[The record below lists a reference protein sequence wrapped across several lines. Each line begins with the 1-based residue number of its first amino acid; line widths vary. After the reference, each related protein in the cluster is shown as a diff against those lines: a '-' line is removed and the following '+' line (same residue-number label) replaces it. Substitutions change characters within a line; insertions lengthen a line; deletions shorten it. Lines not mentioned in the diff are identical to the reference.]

1 VVADRTIA
9 QGAMLVSA
17 KASAGASAQRTAEV
31 TTEVAALDGLVRACK
46 ALQGPRADSSRTRDE
61 DLATVQ
67 EALTDEERATLKLA
81 PKAEG
86 LAQTVELGALRP
98 LLPAI
103 EARAQQRIDQLM
115 PELSAASAGTRAS
128 ARAPASWRVRAFD
141 ADGVMVL
148 DSVARPAKGG
158 AR

>member
-1 VVADRTIA
+1 
-9 QGAMLVSA
+9 
-17 KASAGASAQRTAEV
+17 

-46 ALQGPRADSSRTRDE
+46 ALQGPRADASPTRDE

-81 PKAEG
+81 PRAEG

-103 EARAQQRIDQLM
+103 EARAQQRIGQLM